1 MPCFVVGRT
10 DLTQLPFI
18 RPCEMPALCQAF
30 YMSNPKPHSWPEKPH
45 PLHRRPGAVAE
56 LSLEPLVTQ
65 LWPRQQRQEAAA
77 SPDHGV
83 RQRGR
88 ETLVSNERVQ
98 DIRRQKTRM
107 GGPWALGGVRRT
119 DVREVRDDRLHKPG

>member
-1 MPCFVVGRT
+1 M
-10 DLTQLPFI
+10 
-18 RPCEMPALCQAF
+18 
-30 YMSNPKPHSWPEKPH
+30 
-45 PLHRRPGAVAE
+45 AE

-83 RQRGR
+83 RQRGQ